1 MTRVLRVILPLVVA
15 AFYPVAIATAQDSQQ
30 PAASGG
36 VGTGEFWY
44 LADRTYYE
52 PLLAEQRA
60 ARSFLVFPGWSK
72 EFPHSAKAGNRFA
85 WQITMGREFPIIG
98 WQSDATGIGK
108 GQWGVGLWIPI
119 AFHMIEDF
127 KDESAPIVD
136 TDYRFGTMV
145 KFEYGL
151 TDTDRL
157 QLRYVPWAHESTH
170 LGDEY
175 TIVASRR
182 PGFERINVSYEYQEY
197 GVSWM
202 RAFGSHSTVTV
213 RHGGIILH
221 GSDGYYSDHLLGSD
235 QPTLSPS
242 EKNYE
247 PSFGAEYRFP
257 TRAAQTG
264 KLAPRRQFIASL
276 DLRNRLQYDFHRGS
290 NESERRRL
298 TWTVA
303 IGRAAVEG
311 QRLLLRSY
319 SFYFTRGVN
328 PFGQLREQYPY
339 WAGGIGWVF
348 Q

>member
-1 MTRVLRVILPLVVA
+1 MTLTLVTAIVG
-15 AFYPVAIATAQDSQQ
+15 PVAVANAQDGEQPT
-30 PAASGG
+30 PAA
-36 VGTGEFWY
+36 EKKIERWQ

-52 PLLAEQRA
+52 PLVAEQRA
-60 ARSFLVFPGWSK
+60 ARAFLVFPGWSK
-72 EFPHSAKAGNRFA
+72 EFPHSAKSGNRFA
-85 WQITMGREFPIIG
+85 WQITMGREFPMVG
-98 WQSDATGIGK
+98 WESDPTNVGK
-108 GQWGVGLWIPI
+108 GSWGVGLWIPI

-136 TDYRFGTMV
+136 TDYRFGTMA
-145 KFEYGL
+145 KFQYYL

-157 QLRYVPWAHESTH
+157 QVRYVPWAHESTH

-175 TIVASRR
+175 TIVAVRR

-197 GVSWM
+197 GVSWA
-202 RAFGSHSTVTV
+202 RAIGDAQSSVMV

-221 GSDGYYSDHLLGSD
+221 GSDGYYSNHLLGSD
-235 QPTLSPS
+235 EPTLSPS

-247 PSFGAEYRFP
+247 PSFGVEYRLP
-257 TRAAQTG
+257 VRTTG
-264 KLAPRRQFIASL
+264 KLTPRRQFIASL
-276 DLRNRLQYDFHRGS
+276 DLRHRLQYDFHRAA
-290 NESERRRL
+290 NESEHRRL

-319 SFYFTRGVN
+319 SLYFTRGVN

-339 WAGGIGWVF
+339 WAAGIGWVF